1 MEKNESYYGK
11 KCALDSFWVKFWV
24 KYKSSK
30 EWKFNSY
37 SLLIQYILGQILG
50 QTLQKLSKYNVSI
63 NIP

>member
-37 SLLIQYILGQILG
+37 SLLIQYNLGQILG

-63 NIP
+63 NIS

>member
-1 MEKNESYYGK
+1 MEKNVPYYEK

-63 NIP
+63 NIS